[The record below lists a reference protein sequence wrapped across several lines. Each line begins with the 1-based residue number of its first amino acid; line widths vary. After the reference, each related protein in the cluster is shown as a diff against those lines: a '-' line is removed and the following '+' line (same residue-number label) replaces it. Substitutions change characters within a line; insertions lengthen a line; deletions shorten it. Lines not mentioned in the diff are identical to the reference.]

1 MFVPMN
7 SAKKLKVAIL
17 DLYEGEPNQGMRC
30 LRSILGDFAQ
40 ENNINVDSN
49 EFDVRVLNQFPT

>member
-7 SAKKLKVAIL
+7 ATRKLKVAIL

-30 LRSILGDFAQ
+30 LRKYFERL
-40 ENNINVDSN
+40 
-49 EFDVRVLNQFPT
+49 